1 MQPKSVR
8 ALPSCP
14 RTRKELLFEDAMA
27 PGLSTPAE
35 PIVRKVPDAAVRP
48 ESLCVRDRARAGLR
62 ECQNLVNQF
71 FQAVD
76 LLVSGREGAGS
87 TLKAADVM
95 KKLVERQTELKAL
108 VDDGKSYFF
117 VPILPINPFPV

>member
-1 MQPKSVR
+1 
-8 ALPSCP
+8 
-14 RTRKELLFEDAMA
+14 MA
-27 PGLSTPAE
+27 PGMSQPAE
-35 PIVRKVPDAAVRP
+35 PTIRKVPDVAVRP

-87 TLKAADVM
+87 TLKAEDVM
-95 KKLVERQTELKAL
+95 KKLVERQTELRAL
-108 VDDGKSYFF
+108 VDDGKSYFSLQTTKF
-117 VPILPINPFPV
+117 RGFPCLT